1 MYYRLKGRAAFLW
14 SYDDGVRITLIFL
27 ALALAGCSSTPD
39 TKQSKNKLPEAPL
52 GADMATNKHPLSKF
66 IEVAGIRMSE
76 AGKGKLKV
84 TMAVINHSDADIS
97 DLALKVKLTTTAA
110 KPGDPP
116 IATFDLTVPKLG
128 ANEMK
133 DASATVPTE
142 MRLYELPDWQFLRA
156 QFEITGP
163 ALEQ

>member
-1 MYYRLKGRAAFLW
+1 MRF
-14 SYDDGVRITLIFL
+14 TLISL
-27 ALALAGCSSTPD
+27 ALALAACSPSPD

-52 GADMATNKHPLSKF
+52 GADMATNKHPLAKF
-66 IEVAGIRMSE
+66 IEVAGIRMEE

-110 KPGDPP
+110 KPDDPP

-128 ANEMK
+128 PNEMK
-133 DASATVPTE
+133 DASALVPTE

-156 QFEITGP
+156 QYEITGP